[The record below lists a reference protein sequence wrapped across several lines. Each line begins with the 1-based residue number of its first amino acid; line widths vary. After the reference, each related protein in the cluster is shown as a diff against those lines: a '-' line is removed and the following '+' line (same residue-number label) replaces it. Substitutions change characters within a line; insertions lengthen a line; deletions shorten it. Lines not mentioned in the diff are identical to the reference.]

1 MTISSLFIK
10 EQQEGNIKVD
20 VLFIMMEKV
29 QKGFC
34 EELMKPANQY
44 GYKLN
49 KAAYR
54 TKDIVCGSLQI
65 IPSKRQVFSKEQIY
79 DRIWGEYYVE
89 MTGILLLISIKSV
102 RKLSRISPIQFTFKQ
117 PGA

>member
-29 QKGFC
+29 QEGFC

-54 TKDIVCGSLQI
+54 TKDIVCGSLPRLFHRNGRCLVKSRFMI
-65 IPSKRQVFSKEQIY
+65 GY
-79 DRIWGEYYVE
+79 GENI
-89 MTGILLLISIKSV
+89 MW
-102 RKLSRISPIQFTFKQ
+102 R
-117 PGA
+117 

>member
-1 MTISSLFIK
+1 M
-10 EQQEGNIKVD
+10 D

-29 QKGFC
+29 QEGFC
-34 EELMKPANQY
+34 KELLKLANQY

-54 TKDIVCGSLQI
+54 TMDIGCGSLQI

-79 DRIWGEYYVE
+79 DRIWGAGTVQSNLHSNSL
-89 MTGILLLISIKSV
+89 GRRLQI
-102 RKLSRISPIQFTFKQ
+102 
-117 PGA
+117 